1 MKIKDKKLIEK
12 FVEKAKNVQNLECII
27 LFGSM
32 VRNEADKRSDIDL
45 LLLFDE
51 ENPKSHIPEI
61 MNIVTT
67 LKPHREIKPTITNLN
82 DYDEEF
88 LLTVL
93 REGEVL
99 WGKMIITPGKL
110 LLKPYRL
117 ISYDLSALKPSK
129 KVKISRIIHGYKS
142 KKTINGKI
150 KQYKYLGLKD
160 KYNAYLISKNT
171 VLVPEKYT
179 KNFLSELK
187 KHRVVCQEK
196 MVWV

>member
-1 MKIKDKKLIEK
+1 MKIKDKKLIER
-12 FVEKAKNVQNLECII
+12 FVEKAKNIQNLECII

-32 VRNEADKRSDIDL
+32 VRNEEDKRSDIDL

-67 LKPHREIKPTITNLN
+67 LKPHREIKPTITNLT

-88 LLTVL
+88 LQTVL

-99 WGKMIITPGKL
+99 WGKMIITPEKL

-117 ISYDLSALKPSK
+117 ISYDISALKPSK
-129 KVKISRIIHGYKS
+129 KVKISRIIHGYQS

-150 KQYKYLGLKD
+150 KKYKYSGLRD
-160 KYNAYLISKNT
+160 KYNVYLISKNT
-171 VLVPEKYT
+171 VLVPEKNT
-179 KNFLSELK
+179 KNFLSELDK
-187 KHRVVCQEK
+187 YRVTYQEK
-196 MVWV
+196 MVWA

>member
-12 FVEKAKNVQNLECII
+12 FVEKAKNIQNLKCII
-27 LFGSM
+27 LFGSI

-61 MNIVTT
+61 MNIVTN
-67 LKPHREIKPTITNLN
+67 LKPHREIKPTITNLV

-88 LLTVL
+88 LQKVL

-99 WGKMIITPGKL
+99 WGKMIITPEKL

-117 ISYDLSALKPSK
+117 ISYDISALKSSK
-129 KVKISRIIHGYKS
+129 KVKISRIIHGYQS
-142 KKTINGKI
+142 KKTIDGKI

-160 KYNAYLISKNT
+160 KYNVYLISKNT
-171 VLVPEKYT
+171 VLISEKYI
-179 KNFLSELK
+179 KNFLNDLEK
-187 KHRVVCQEK
+187 YHVNYQEK
-196 MVWV
+196 MIWA